1 MSYKTPL
8 IMADNQPLTRAGLLY
23 LIRQTPGNL
32 LAQEA
37 PDKAT
42 LIRLLVQHPTAAVL
56 LDYTLFDFTQVQE
69 LINLCARFSS
79 AHFLLISADLSSSFV
94 KMVAVG
100 ATNTSMVFKSST
112 HTEITDAL
120 LATLRKERYL
130 CPHVQE
136 LLHVQEAQVEN
147 NPLTRTE
154 MEILKLMA
162 LGKSSKEI
170 ATMRYLSQHTV
181 VSHRKNIFRKLEV
194 NTVYEATRYAMRMG
208 LIDVIDYQI

>member
-1 MSYKTPL
+1 MSNKTL
-8 IMADNQPLTRAGLLY
+8 IIMADNQPLTRAGLLH
-23 LIRQTPGNL
+23 LIRQMSGNSL
-32 LAQEA
+32 VQEA
-37 PDKAT
+37 TDKTT
-42 LIRLLVQHPTAAVL
+42 LIKLLVQHPHAAVL

-69 LINLCARFSS
+69 LINLCARFSA
-79 AHFLLISADLSSSFV
+79 AHVLLISADLSSSFV

-100 ATNTSMVFKSST
+100 ATNTSMVFKGSAYA
-112 HTEITDAL
+112 EITEAL
-120 LATLRKERYL
+120 LSTLRAERYL

-136 LLHVQEAQVEN
+136 LLNVQEAQDET

-181 VSHRKNIFRKLEV
+181 VSHRKNIFRKLGV

>member
-1 MSYKTPL
+1 MSTKMPV

-23 LIRQTPGNL
+23 LIRQTSGNSL
-32 LAQEA
+32 VLDAS
-37 PDKAT
+37 DKAT
-42 LIRLLVQHPTAAVL
+42 LIKLLVQHPNAAAL

-69 LINLCARFSS
+69 LINLCARFST

-94 KMVAVG
+94 KMVAIG
-100 ATNTSMVFKSST
+100 ATNISMVFKSSACA
-112 HTEITDAL
+112 EITDAL

-136 LLHVQEAQVEN
+136 LLNVQEVQDEN

-154 MEILKLMA
+154 VEILKLMA